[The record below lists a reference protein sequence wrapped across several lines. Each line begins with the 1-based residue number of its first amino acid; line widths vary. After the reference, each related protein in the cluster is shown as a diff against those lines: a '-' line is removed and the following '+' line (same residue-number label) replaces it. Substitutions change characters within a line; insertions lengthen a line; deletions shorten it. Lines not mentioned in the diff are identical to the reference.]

1 MSSLNLSDHLP
12 IILDIEDP
20 LGPPHP
26 LYPPLLSDVTE
37 GLLSDVTEG
46 NNQQRGLNT
55 CLGG

>member
-37 GLLSDVTEG
+37 G
-46 NNQQRGLNT
+46 NNS
-55 CLGG
+55 GG